1 MPDETKPVE
10 TNPEAPATAA
20 PASEAPSASD
30 VQNARE
36 ILQKAQEVQ
45 RKAITEHLQAV
56 RKFVLD
62 YCEQNGVLLT
72 AEAVPQ
78 RLPDGRYILGAEPVF
93 TNKK

>member
-1 MPDETKPVE
+1 MPDEKPVDPTPE
-10 TNPEAPATAA
+10 TPATAA
-20 PASEAPSASD
+20 PVAEAPSVAD
-30 VQNARE
+30 VQKARE
-36 ILQKAQEVQ
+36 ILQKAQEAQ

-56 RKFVLD
+56 RKFVLE

-78 RLPDGRYILGAEPVF
+78 RLADGRFIIGAEPVF